1 MRWMVQVH
9 VDLGQFK
16 IFHVAD
22 VPSAAFTLAMLDDAA
37 QDKLKQ
43 GIALQPKEW
52 KSGKQMFIMDVLAP
66 YGLGSAAQVIKW
78 IKHSMPHDIT
88 SIRTFRPIHGT
99 DRQRIVEHNRIEGAR
114 WGTRKLGEV

>member
-22 VPSAAFTLAMLDDAA
+22 VPRAAFTWAMLDDAA

-66 YGLGSAAQVIKW
+66 
-78 IKHSMPHDIT
+78 
-88 SIRTFRPIHGT
+88 
-99 DRQRIVEHNRIEGAR
+99 
-114 WGTRKLGEV
+114 